1 VTLNSVFRCAL
12 GVLAVA
18 PSLFAQA
25 ARRDALAEDTRHRI
39 DSVFADV
46 DRTTS
51 PGCALGIYRD
61 GEIAYARG
69 YGMANLEHG
78 IAITPRSVFDIGST
92 SKQFTATSIVL
103 LAQDGKLS
111 IDDDIRKY
119 IPEIPQYQ
127 RPITIRMLLNHTSGI
142 RDYLTLME
150 LRGVNV
156 DGVTTDRD
164 ALDLIVRQKATNFE
178 PGSEYLY
185 SNSGYFLLSQIV
197 KRVSGMTL
205 ARFAR
210 ARIFE
215 PLGMRETHI
224 HDDHT
229 LIVPLRAT
237 GYSPRDGGGFR
248 IDMSGFEQTGDGAV
262 MTTVEDLLK
271 WDGNFYQPVV
281 GGADLLRNLHTQGIL
296 NSGKTIPYALG
307 LMVADYRG
315 VRRVSH
321 GGAWAGYRAEL
332 MRFPEQHTS
341 VAVLCNLG
349 TSAPSARAARIADI
363 LLAGQLASASADASP
378 PGRRTDSV
386 NSSPRPGLSALQLQE
401 YAGQFVVPELDVV
414 LTVAVDS
421 TGLTIRPPAGDA
433 AFFRPLTSESFSS
446 DQGLSVVFTRGR
458 DRRITGFVLDAGR
471 VRGIAAVRQPPV
483 GASHR

>member
-1 VTLNSVFRCAL
+1 MKLKLVSRCAL
-12 GVLAVA
+12 GMLAVA
-18 PSLFAQA
+18 AALPAQTPQ
-25 ARRDALAEDTRHRI
+25 LAPLSDNARHRI

-46 DRTTS
+46 DRTSS
-51 PGCALGIYRD
+51 PGCALGIYRA

-78 IAITPRSVFDIGST
+78 IAITSRSVFDIGST
-92 SKQFTATSIVL
+92 SKQFTAASIVL
-103 LAQDGKLS
+103 LAQDGKLAL
-111 IDDDIRKY
+111 DDDIRKY
-119 IPEIPQYQ
+119 IPEMPQYQ
-127 RPITIRMLLNHTSGI
+127 RPITIRMLLNHTSGV

-197 KRVSGMTL
+197 KRVSRSTL
-205 ARFAR
+205 ARFAS

-271 WDGNFYQPVV
+271 WDRNFYQPVV

-296 NSGKTIPYALG
+296 NSGRTIPYALG
-307 LMVADYRG
+307 LMIADYRG

-349 TSAPSARAARIADI
+349 TSAPSARAARVADI
-363 LLAGQLASASADASP
+363 LLASQLTPASP
-378 PGRRTDSV
+378 IASPSTSRADSV
-386 NSSPRPGLSALQLQE
+386 KAPPRPTLTALQLQQ
-401 YAGQFVVPELDVV
+401 YTGQFVVPELDVV
-414 LTVAVDS
+414 LTVAIDS
-421 TGLTIRPPAGDA
+421 TGLTIRPPSGDA
-433 AFFRPLTSESFSS
+433 AFFRPATPESFSS

-458 DRRITGFVLDAGR
+458 DRRVTGFVLDAGR
-471 VRGIAAVRQPPV
+471 VRGIAAVRQAPAGPS
-483 GASHR
+483 GR